1 LSNALRYIILLLM
14 FSRSSKIDCSIRRT
28 TRGD

>member
-1 LSNALRYIILLLM
+1 M